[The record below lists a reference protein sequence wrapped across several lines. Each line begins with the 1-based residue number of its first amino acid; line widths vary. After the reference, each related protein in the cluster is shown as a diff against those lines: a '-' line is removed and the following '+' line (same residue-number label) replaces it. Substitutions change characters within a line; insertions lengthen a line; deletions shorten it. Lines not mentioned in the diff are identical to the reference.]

1 MESSYFYKDCN
12 FEQLLNA
19 FSEKYNE
26 MSPSL
31 LRNECFMYKLEKYS
45 KLNKPDL
52 IRLLTD
58 DFINKIKI
66 FVNYNIFSLKQIC
79 ESLSID
85 ISDAHSKTDIINCI
99 MNCVDYTKCTLEDC
113 KAFSKDP
120 ISVPI
125 AVPITVP
132 ISVPISFSSFACK
145 NNDKERKE
153 EKEVVVEEVKD
164 KVVVKDKDK
173 EKVVVKEKDKVLVK
187 DKEKEKVVVKVKEND
202 KEKEKEKGKKKPI
215 PKAVRKIIWDTY
227 VGPDIIKHR
236 CLCCKR
242 AMIDNM
248 SFDCGHVVSEKD
260 GGTQEITNL
269 RPICPACNNSMG
281 SQNMIE
287 YIKTYGFYI

>member
-85 ISDAHSKTDIINCI
+85 ISDAHTKTDIINCI

-113 KAFSKDP
+113 KAFNKDP
-120 ISVPI
+120 VPI
-125 AVPITVP
+125 AVAIPVP
-132 ISVPISFSSFACK
+132 NSFASFACK

-153 EKEVVVEEVKD
+153 KVKDEVVKEKKEEVKD
-164 KVVVKDKDK
+164 D
-173 EKVVVKEKDKVLVK
+173 VVKEKKEKVKEKKEKVK
-187 DKEKEKVVVKVKEND
+187 DEVVVKVKEND
-202 KEKEKEKGKKKPI
+202 KEKGKKKPI

-227 VGPDIIKHR
+227 IGPDIIKHR